1 MAQTVPTWTKGR
13 GLLTEF
19 VTSLGHGSDRFASLC
34 LHTLTRTRETSCRT
48 NCCCKKKK
56 GPESWV
62 KHAKPYDPTFVSS
75 HLPGCNSGSEHL
87 PCVWEELC
95 SVYLFNRANHSTF
108 SPVQARVYQTAG
120 TRACLCA
127 TALSKPGSL
136 PKHQGKPRACGKRAL
151 KRMDRFPL

>member
-1 MAQTVPTWTKGR
+1 MSVNSSMAQTVPTWTKGR

-62 KHAKPYDPTFVSS
+62 KHAKPYDPTF
-75 HLPGCNSGSEHL
+75 P
-87 PCVWEELC
+87 
-95 SVYLFNRANHSTF
+95 ATF
-108 SPVQARVYQTAG
+108 LAVIQDQSISPVFGKSSAQSTCSTEQTIAHL
-120 TRACLCA
+120 ALC
-127 TALSKPGSL
+127 KPESIRL
-136 PKHQGKPRACGKRAL
+136 QERELAFVQQH
-151 KRMDRFPL
+151 